1 MATTRR
7 EFLVRA
13 LSAGGA
19 AAGAAGLPGCIP
31 RIDPA
36 PIADVAAPVGGK
48 LSFPLASYPDLSR
61 DGGAL
66 AVRAPGLPA
75 PILVVHPSGTELHA
89 LGSVCPHVGCP
100 LGYQDG
106 VVCPC
111 HGSRFGLD
119 GQVQNPPA
127 VQGLRTYAVHLDLTS
142 GDVVVD
148 LLAGTPGFPD
158 LVGGTVTFKLADFPE
173 LATPG
178 GSVEGIPGGWG
189 QPLLVMALPGGTFA
203 AVSAVCTHLG
213 CTVAYSASRNDVE
226 CPCHGS
232 IFTTGGAVLQG
243 PASLPLPAYPAT
255 SDGTAVTVKL
265 Q

>member
-7 EFLVRA
+7 QFLCRA
-13 LSAGGA
+13 LAAGGA
-19 AAGAAGLPGCIP
+19 AVGTSGLQGCIP
-31 RIDPA
+31 RIDPV
-36 PIADVAAPVGGK
+36 PVADVAAPVNGK

-75 PILVVHPSGTELHA
+75 PILVVHPSGTELYA
-89 LGSVCPHVGCP
+89 LASVCTHAGCP

-119 GQVQNPPA
+119 GTVQNPPA
-127 VQGLRTYAVHLDLTS
+127 VEGLRTYAVHLDLTS
-142 GDVVVD
+142 GEVIVD
-148 LLAGTPGFPD
+148 LLAGTRGFPD
-158 LVGGTVTFKLADFPE
+158 LVNGTVTFKFADFPA
-173 LATPG
+173 LSKPG

-189 QPLLVMALPGGTFA
+189 QPLLVMALPDGTFA
-203 AVSAVCTHLG
+203 AVGATCTHLG
-213 CTVAYSASRNDVE
+213 CTVGYSAAHNDVE

-232 IFTTGGAVLQG
+232 IFTTGGAVVQG
-243 PASLPLPAYPAT
+243 PASLPLPSYPAA
-255 SDGTAVTVKL
+255 SDGTAVAVQL